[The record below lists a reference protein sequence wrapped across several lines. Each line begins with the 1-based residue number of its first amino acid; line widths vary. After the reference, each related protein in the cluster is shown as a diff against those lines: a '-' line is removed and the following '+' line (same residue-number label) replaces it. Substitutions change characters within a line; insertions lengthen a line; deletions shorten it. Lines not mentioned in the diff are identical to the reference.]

1 MVNQGEGCPPL
12 TVYTRDMN
20 RRAQSYTR
28 YRQAEWIL
36 LSVAVLFMVAFLVA
50 AAYVAWLFMH
60 SWAGMPVRYI
70 LLLAT
75 SLAVSVAASLSLAR
89 LELKRQRAS
98 F

>member
-1 MVNQGEGCPPL
+1 
-12 TVYTRDMN
+12 MN
-20 RRAQSYTR
+20 RRVPQYCTG
-28 YRQAEWIL
+28 YRPAEWIL
-36 LSVAVLFMVAFLVA
+36 LSVAVLFMLAFLVA

-75 SLAVSVAASLSLAR
+75 PLAVSVAASLSLAR

-98 F
+98 C